1 MTRNEILQRLNDF
14 SPEQIAAFL
23 NEEVVTEGDLLET
36 GLFARELRIE
46 VRAIQSKQKAALAL
60 ELAKQEAENTRD
72 RLILE
77 LSENRNK
84 YDPEQLRKLLDK
96 ETLEK
101 LCNLWGIDSELII
114 RWQKNDPEK
123 SDKIPRTIDEV
134 PLGYTDIF
142 FWGIPGS
149 GKSCAL
155 SALFYTL
162 KTDFV
167 ITSGQ
172 GVAELGASYRKS
184 LTNAFQNDGY
194 GYLPE
199 STEFETTQYM
209 PFKFK
214 EKNSKYFRKTSFFE
228 LSGELFKHIK
238 SILEKNSKVNDRAE
252 KVFNSLNLV
261 LSSDNEKIHCFF
273 IDYAKEKKAKRRGV
287 GELGQEDYLEA
298 AATYFKENAEIF
310 KRKTK
315 KIYIVV
321 TKADLIEEEDKKAA
335 ASSFL
340 DENFSNFIENIKHIA
355 SQYNIAYD
363 VIQFSIGDVYC
374 NRICKLNSQFPKALM
389 KDLAKKIDVDYENRT
404 LNYLIN
410 FFRS

>member
-1 MTRNEILQRLNDF
+1 MTKNEILHRLNEF
-14 SPEQIAAFL
+14 SPEEIASFL
-23 NEEVVTEGDLLET
+23 DESKVTEADLVET
-36 GLFARELRIE
+36 GLFARELRIQVRE
-46 VRAIQSKQKAALAL
+46 VQAKRKAALEI
-60 ELAKQEAENTRD
+60 ELAQDEAERNREKV
-72 RLILE
+72 ILQ
-77 LSENRNK
+77 LSENRNR

-96 ETLEK
+96 ETLER
-101 LCNLWGIDSELII
+101 LCEHWGIDPELII
-114 RWQKNDPEK
+114 KWQKHDPEI
-123 SDKIPRTIDEV
+123 SDRIPRSIDEV
-134 PLGYTDIF
+134 PSGYTDVF

-162 KTDFV
+162 KTKFV

-172 GVAELGASYRKS
+172 GVAELGTSYRKS
-184 LTNAFQNDGY
+184 LTNAFQNDGF

-199 STEFETTQYM
+199 STDFETTQYM

-214 EKNSKYFRKTSFFE
+214 GKNSKYYRKTSFFE

-238 SILEKNSKVNDRAE
+238 SILEKSSKVDKRAE
-252 KVFNSLNLV
+252 KVFDSLNLV

-321 TKADLIEEEDKKAA
+321 TKADLIEEDDKKAA
-335 ASSFL
+335 ASAFL
-340 DENFSNFIENIKHIA
+340 DDNFSNFIENIKHIA

-374 NRICKLNSQFPKALM
+374 NRICKLNSQFPEALI
-389 KDLAKKIDVDYENRT
+389 KDLAKKIDVDYENKV